1 MQRMTTGENSPNTH
15 RGTDGDTDRLSDHGL
30 REARAD
36 LEAAERRIAGEI
48 DPGARAMFVAV
59 AVLVL
64 LGSFTL
70 PHAGA
75 ANGWEVLSF
84 ASDATAESIALPSRI
99 FTWLALGFGAVASI
113 LALVTRKWFLAWAA
127 AAGSAVSIIFGLLT
141 VWSRQTLPVDSAA
154 SGPGIGLFL
163 GWLAVMV
170 LTFHWVRVA
179 WSRTSAQLAAEAE
192 LRRVAEEDD
201 RRGMFGGHLK

>member
-1 MQRMTTGENSPNTH
+1 MTTGENSPNTH
-15 RGTDGDTDRLSDHGL
+15 TGTDGDTDRLSDHGL

-48 DPGARAMFVAV
+48 DPGTRAMFVAV

-64 LGSFTL
+64 LGSFSL

-99 FTWLALGFGAVASI
+99 FTWLALGFGAVA
-113 LALVTRKWFLAWAA
+113 RF
-127 AAGSAVSIIFGLLT
+127 
-141 VWSRQTLPVDSAA
+141 SRS
-154 SGPGIGLFL
+154 
-163 GWLAVMV
+163 
-170 LTFHWVRVA
+170 
-179 WSRTSAQLAAEAE
+179 
-192 LRRVAEEDD
+192 
-201 RRGMFGGHLK
+201 